1 MKHGLKRS
9 LKFVFW
15 GGVSTSFVDT
25 LVVGPTLLAYAALL
39 GAGDITFGFLGAI
52 PYFGNLAHLLSAW
65 LIEHNYSIRKTAF
78 RTAFISRYFLLIAA
92 LLAFY
97 PHMPGALFILISA
110 LTLKYFI
117 GCISGGVWLPWMK
130 SLIPEKIMGRFFA
143 YRFKYMMITKIIC
156 FWGTALLFKYSDLFV
171 SNEIYIYSILFLIAF
186 FVGLFSAWTLSQVDD
201 KKQNISSSLSFKQ
214 KIVKSFQNN
223 SFRKLLYTLCFINF
237 SIAFVTPFITIFML
251 KYLDIPM
258 STILIFTLIMQL
270 SYTFV
275 VKRLGIL
282 ADKLGTWKVIQVSI
296 PLLVFSLIPFL
307 FLNQINTVEIVK
319 YLLLG
324 LGHIFLGIATAG
336 ITLGINN
343 ASLIFVPKKSA
354 AIYLSVN
361 SVLKS
366 FAGGLGSIVAGFIL
380 SFCTFTEKLLSNHFS
395 IFYLNRWVFFFT
407 FSILLSIMAYLT
419 ITRWKEYLMN
429 KKID

>member
-25 LVVGPTLLAYAALL
+25 LVVGPILLAYAALF
-39 GAGDITFGFLGAI
+39 GAGDIAFGILGAI
-52 PYFGNLAHLLSAW
+52 PYFGNLAHLISAW
-65 LIEHNYSIRKTAF
+65 LIEHNFSIRKTAF
-78 RTAFISRYFLLIAA
+78 RTAFVSRFFLLIVA

-97 PHMPGALFILISA
+97 PQIPGALIILISA

-117 GCISGGVWLPWMK
+117 GCISGGLWLPWMK
-130 SLIPEKIMGRFFA
+130 SLIPSKMMGRFFA
-143 YRFKYMMITKIIC
+143 FRFKYMMVAKILC
-156 FWGTALLFKYSDLFV
+156 FWGTALLFKYSQYLV
-171 SNEIYIYSILFLIAF
+171 SNEIYIYSILFLVAF
-186 FVGLFSAWTLSQVDD
+186 FIGLFSAWTLLQVDD
-201 KKQNISSSLSFKQ
+201 KKQNITSSLSFMQ
-214 KIVKSFQNN
+214 KIKESFQNT
-223 SFRKLLYTLCFINF
+223 SFKRLTCALSFVNF
-237 SIAFVTPFITIFML
+237 TIAFITPFVTVFML
-251 KYLDIPM
+251 KKLEIPV

-275 VKRLGIL
+275 IKHLGKI
-282 ADKLGTWKVIQVSI
+282 ADKKDTWKVMQLSL
-296 PLLVFSLIPFL
+296 PLLVVSLIVL
-307 FLNQINTVEIVK
+307 LLLNQLNTGIVGI
-319 YLLLG
+319 YFLLG

-366 FAGGLGSIVAGFIL
+366 FAGSIGSVLAGFTL
-380 SFCTFTEKLLSNHFS
+380 SLCTLLEKYTPNGLP
-395 IFYLNRWVFFFT
+395 IFFLNRWSFFFI
-407 FSILLSIMAYLT
+407 FSILIAGTSYL
-419 ITRWKEYLMN
+419 IISKWKNYMKNL
-429 KKID
+429 